1 MENLTK
7 EKIDQE
13 IKSSNK
19 FMIIFRIF
27 SIINLLS
34 SINLV
39 INGDK
44 GSFLLVF
51 CILMSVG
58 SFYMSYRE
66 DEDINFLKKF
76 KEFWFF
82 N

>member
-7 EKIDQE
+7 EKIEKE

-19 FMIIFRIF
+19 FMVIFRIF
-27 SIINLLS
+27 AIFNLLS

-44 GSFLLVF
+44 GSFLLAF
-51 CILMSVG
+51 CVIMSI
-58 SFYMSYRE
+58 SCFYMSYRE
-66 DEDINFLKKF
+66 DEDIKFLKKF